1 MEAPRLME
9 RATQAWGHTRDVA
22 KERAEQMKAFV
33 RNKPFL
39 TTLLGVGAGLV
50 LGMLLTPKVP
60 KVQVVVRTHGK
71 PG

>member
-1 MEAPRLME
+1 MQAPKLME
-9 RATQAWGHTRDVA
+9 RATQAWDHTRDAA
-22 KERAEQMKAFV
+22 KERAEQVKTFV
-33 RNKPFL
+33 RTKPFL
-39 TTLLGVGAGLV
+39 ATLLGAGAGLV